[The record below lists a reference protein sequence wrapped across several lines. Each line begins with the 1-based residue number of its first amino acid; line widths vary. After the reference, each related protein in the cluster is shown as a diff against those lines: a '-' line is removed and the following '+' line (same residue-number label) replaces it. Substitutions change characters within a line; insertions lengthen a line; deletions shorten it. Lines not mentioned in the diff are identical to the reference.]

1 MRMTTKSIVGI
12 ALLFIAGLNTA
23 LAQVTSAVQ
32 VPLETTSGWGPIKA
46 PAGFKALRVQGRS
59 TAEPLVLA
67 RLFGDFASHPAMFSR
82 VVEGV
87 DILACDAST
96 LRARYRTMF
105 DSRPGGKTMVESL
118 TTVKVSIAEDRV
130 EFTWSSDA
138 VSSSYVNAAAGRAL
152 FVTRRTPTGTET
164 LIDYVSSVRPKNA
177 AKGLLVETQKPVL
190 ANDARYVIDRLIATA
205 KRQSSNAGATNIFN
219 CSRI

>member
-1 MRMTTKSIVGI
+1 MRMTTKSVYLI
-12 ALLFIAGLNTA
+12 AILCTGVVESAQ
-23 LAQVTSAVQ
+23 AQVTPAVQ
-32 VPLETTSGWGPIKA
+32 VPLETASGWGAIKA

-59 TAEPLVLA
+59 TTDPLVLA
-67 RLFGDFASHPAMFSR
+67 RLFADFASHPALFPR

-87 DILACDAST
+87 DILACDASS

-105 DSRPGGKTMVESL
+105 DSKPGGKTMVESL
-118 TTVKVSIAEDRV
+118 TTVKVSVAEDRI

-152 FVTRRTPTGTET
+152 FVTRRTSTGTET
-164 LIDYVSSVRPKNA
+164 LIDYVSTVRPKNA

-190 ANDARYVIDRLIATA
+190 ANDAKYVIDRLMAAA
-205 KRQSSNAGATNIFN
+205 KRQPSNAAAANIFN